1 MQIGHENSSRTKM
14 GAPGLDSETWE
25 STTPSLSK
33 DFVISGGAKRHSPLL
48 LKLQCQNSPPL

>member
-1 MQIGHENSSRTKM
+1 MKIHRAQKWVPR
-14 GAPGLDSETWE
+14 GLDSETWD